1 MTQREGNTLA
11 KGLGEPVPRAASGC
25 PQPALGIWWPCL
37 QFGLCVLL
45 LQCVDPPIPR
55 QHVQGAPLSKHI
67 HYILKDGAIG
77 YEFVAQVIDVENL
90 LVGALGVPAGK
101 L

>member
-1 MTQREGNTLA
+1 ML
-11 KGLGEPVPRAASGC
+11 VS
-25 PQPALGIWWPCL
+25 ALRTWWPCL

-55 QHVQGAPLSKHI
+55 QHVQGAPLSEHI
-67 HYILKDGAIG
+67 HYILKNSTVG
-77 YEFVAQVIDVENL
+77 YELVAQVIDVENL
-90 LVGALGVPAGK
+90 LVRALGIPVGK